1 MTAKCWPQHLKT
13 LSLTLQKWKQ
23 VGSSAVHVSSSSF
36 VLYIYAL
43 RTWSC
48 FPWIL
53 CCHVWVPAGSP
64 SHGGDVTVYVWHKPT
79 ELACSFLFFSCV
91 YFCLYGPFNCIS
103 FHKFSWQLSA
113 FSPCS
118 YSLISALLVFS
129 NIYLLLKVSLSFDI
143 IPSGWLGSKNQ
154 LAN

>member
-1 MTAKCWPQHLKT
+1 MAKCWPQHLKT

-23 VGSSAVHVSSSSF
+23 VGSSAVHVSSNLF

-53 CCHVWVPAGSP
+53 CRHVVPAGSP
-64 SHGGDVTVYVWHKPT
+64 SRGGDVRVYVWHKPT
-79 ELACSFLFFSCV
+79 ELACSFLFCSCV

-103 FHKFSWQLSA
+103 FRKFSWQLSA
-113 FSPCS
+113 FSLCS
-118 YSLISALLVFS
+118 SGLISALLVHSTYHFM
-129 NIYLLLKVSLSFDI
+129 KVSLSPDI
-143 IPSGWLGSKNQ
+143 IRSGWLGSKHQ
-154 LAN
+154 LAH